1 VKYLCVFFLLAS
13 LMLNAQKKIDTNY
26 LKNLYDNCLEFDE
39 SKTDSLLYFGE
50 LILKKSAELNYPSG
64 EILGLRL
71 KGMHEEYKNHFEKA
85 IAYYLQTL
93 NLSRRSQSLPY
104 ELAAINDLGYV
115 YIMTK
120 QLSKAKNL
128 YLKAVQL
135 AIQKKSVHSL
145 FDAYNNTGGA
155 YNQLHMPDSALLFL
169 RKALEIGKNNPKEID
184 LSSVYNNLGNVYF
197 TKKEYD
203 SSAIFFQKN
212 LLRHKEQNNI
222 SLLWYDH
229 LNISEVLIE
238 KKSFDSA
245 FDHLQRCMAI
255 VKQLGSLSKE
265 ADTYAL
271 MAKYYERKGEFKNA
285 FDFQKRWYQ
294 LDTSLVNSKTNET
307 IADLQENFNAA
318 EREKDNQ
325 LLQARME
332 KTSLRNKYM
341 SMLAFAGFVT
351 TLIVAFYL
359 VQKRMANKKLQEKND
374 LILKQNEK
382 LTDLNYEKNSLIS
395 VVSHDL
401 GTPLVTIKTWNEI
414 LLADR
419 ALFTSGH
426 QKAIDRIHQSVTKGE
441 LLIRNILDVEKA
453 ETNRQP
459 LHLENVAVVALLKT
473 ATDDFEAMA
482 LKKSI
487 QIHCILPEKECYL
500 VSDKQFLY
508 RIVENLLSNALKYSM
523 PHKNIW
529 LLLEQSNQFIK
540 IQVKDEGPGI
550 SKEEMPRIFSKYSKL
565 SSLTTNGEVS
575 TGLGLS
581 IVKRLIEELDGRFF
595 CESEIGK
602 GSEFSVV
609 FKQ

>member
-1 VKYLCVFFLLAS
+1 MKYWFVFFLLTPFMAD
-13 LMLNAQKKIDTNY
+13 AQKIDTNY
-26 LKNLYDNCLEFDE
+26 LKNLYDKCLDFDE
-39 SKTDSLLYFGE
+39 TKTDSLLYFGD
-50 LILKKSAELNYPSG
+50 LIIKKSVELNYPSG

-71 KGMHEEYKNHFEKA
+71 KGMYEEYQNNYERA

-120 QLSKAKNL
+120 QHSKAKNL

-135 AIQKKSVHSL
+135 AIQKNSAHSL

-155 YNQLHMPDSALLFL
+155 YSQLHMPDSALLYL
-169 RKALEIGKNNPKEID
+169 QKALEIGRSNPQEID

-197 TKKEYD
+197 YKKEYD
-203 SSAIFFQKN
+203 SSALFFRKN
-212 LLRHKEQNNI
+212 FLRHKAENNL
-222 SLLWYDH
+222 SLLWYDY

-245 FDHLQRCMAI
+245 FAHLQQCMAI
-255 VKQLGSLSKE
+255 VKQLGSTSKE

-271 MAKYYERKGEFKNA
+271 MAKYYERKGEYKNA

-294 LDTSLVNSKTNET
+294 LDTSLVNSETNKT
-307 IADLQENFNAA
+307 IAGLQENFNAV
-318 EREKDNQ
+318 EREKVNQ
-325 LLQARME
+325 LLQAGME
-332 KTSLRNKYM
+332 KVSLRNKYM

-351 TLIVAFYL
+351 ALIIAFYL
-359 VQKRMANKKLQEKND
+359 FQKRMANKKLLEKND
-374 LILKQNEK
+374 LIVKQNEK

-401 GTPLVTIKTWNEI
+401 GTPLITIKTWNEI
-414 LLADR
+414 LRADSDQ
-419 ALFTSGH
+419 FTPDH
-426 QKAIDRIHQSVTKGE
+426 QKAIERIHQSVTKGE

-459 LHLENVAVVALLKT
+459 IHLENLALVTLLKT
-473 ATDDFEAMA
+473 VTDEFAPLA
-482 LKKSI
+482 LKKNI
-487 QIHCILPEKECYL
+487 QMHCILPEKECYL
-500 VSDKQFLY
+500 VSDKQLLY
-508 RIVENLLSNALKYSM
+508 RITGNLLSNALKYSL
-523 PHKNIW
+523 PDKNVWI
-529 LLLEQSNQFIK
+529 LLEQDNQFIK

-550 SKEEMPRIFSKYSKL
+550 SEEDMPRIFSKYSRL
-565 SSLTTNGEVS
+565 SSLTTNGEAS

-581 IVKRLIEELDGRFF
+581 IVKRLVEELDGRFF
-595 CESEIGK
+595 CESELGK
-602 GSEFSVV
+602 GCEFSVV
-609 FKQ
+609 FKR